1 MNIFLFVNLL
11 FVLVFAKPV
20 YSFPGRSEMNTPPD
34 TIKQWKPVFDTSFQK
49 GLFRTTM
56 DIGKNHLTGF
66 IFIKKV
72 SDTSYRILFSN
83 EIGMKFFDLEFR
95 EGEFIVHY
103 CFPSMDRKSLMK
115 LLDSDFR
122 ILFFPNL
129 GIKKIS
135 RVKTEK
141 ENEKIFTINSEQ
153 GKWRYEV
160 LTSSGKI
167 FFIGTISRFISKAR
181 IKLDYSGDITTG
193 IDISNPMINLSI
205 IMNLISP

>member
-1 MNIFLFVNLL
+1 MKVFLFVSLL
-11 FVLVFAKPV
+11 FIVIFAKTL
-20 YSFPGRSEMNTPPD
+20 YSYERRGEIIGSPD
-34 TIKQWKPVFDTSFQK
+34 SLEQWKQVFDTSFQK

-83 EIGMKFFDLEFR
+83 EIGIKFFDLEFSKR
-95 EGEFIVHY
+95 ELIVHY
-103 CFPSMDRKSLMK
+103 CFPSLDRKSFLR
-115 LLDSDFR
+115 LLESDFR

-141 ENEKIFTINSEQ
+141 ENEKIFTINSAQ

-160 LTSSGKI
+160 LTSSKKI
-167 FFIGTISRFISKAR
+167 LFIGTINKVISKAR
-181 IKLDYSGDITTG
+181 IKLEYSGNITTG